1 MTFHKKAVLD
11 ANIAI
16 RAVFGVRVRHM
27 LSTYSDMVSFHIPDI
42 CVEEARKSVP
52 AIAERRN
59 TDPAIAGALLEEVLR
74 DLIVVDRNLYEAYET
89 SSRKRIAARDPND
102 WPILATALLLDCPI
116 WTEDKDFF
124 GSGVATWTT
133 ANVELYLCDA

>member
-27 LSTYSDMVSFHIPDI
+27 LSTYSEIVSFHIPDI

-52 AIAERRN
+52 PIAERRN
-59 TDPAIAGALLEEVLR
+59 TDPAIAGALLEE
-74 DLIVVDRNLYEAYET
+74 VDRNLYEAYET